1 MPIVNRIAEFHDQMT
16 VWRRHLHMHPETA
29 FEEFQT
35 SDFVAG
41 KLTEFGIEIHR
52 GLGGTGVV
60 GTLKGARGD
69 GPAIGLRADMDALHI
84 EEKNDFAHK
93 SAVPGKMH
101 ACGHDGHMTMLL
113 GAARYLAET
122 KNFAGTVHFIF
133 QPAEENEGGGRKMV
147 EDGLFDLFPVE
158 SVYGMHNMPG
168 LDLGKFAVRPG
179 PFMAAFDIFEIKV
192 LGHGTHAA
200 APHLGTDAIVAA
212 AQIVTAL
219 QTVPSRVVDPIDTV
233 VLSVTQ
239 IHGGDTWN
247 VIPEDV
253 VIRGTVRAFK
263 PEVQDLAEA
272 TIRRIAAGVAAAL
285 NVAAD
290 VRYERR
296 YPPTINNADAA
307 AFTVEVARDVFGER
321 NLELDRDPKMAA
333 EDFSFML
340 NVKPGAY
347 VWLGNGPGEG
357 GCLLHNPRY
366 DFNDAALPLG
376 ASYWARLV
384 ETKLSPP
391 A

>member
-1 MPIVNRIAEFHDQMT
+1 
-16 VWRRHLHMHPETA
+16 
-29 FEEFQT
+29 
-35 SDFVAG
+35 
-41 KLTEFGIEIHR
+41 
-52 GLGGTGVV
+52 
-60 GTLKGARGD
+60 
-69 GPAIGLRADMDALHI
+69 
-84 EEKNDFAHK
+84 
-93 SAVPGKMH
+93 
-101 ACGHDGHMTMLL
+101 
-113 GAARYLAET
+113 
-122 KNFAGTVHFIF
+122 
-133 QPAEENEGGGRKMV
+133 
-147 EDGLFDLFPVE
+147 
-158 SVYGMHNMPG
+158 
-168 LDLGKFAVRPG
+168 
-179 PFMAAFDIFEIKV
+179 
-192 LGHGTHAA
+192 
-200 APHLGTDAIVAA
+200 
-212 AQIVTAL
+212 
-219 QTVPSRVVDPIDTV
+219 
-233 VLSVTQ
+233 
-239 IHGGDTWN
+239 
-247 VIPEDV
+247 
-253 VIRGTVRAFK
+253 
-263 PEVQDLAEA
+263 VQDLAEA
-272 TIRRIAAGVAAAL
+272 NIRRIAAGIASAL

>member
-1 MPIVNRIAEFHDQMT
+1 
-16 VWRRHLHMHPETA
+16 
-29 FEEFQT
+29 
-35 SDFVAG
+35 
-41 KLTEFGIEIHR
+41 
-52 GLGGTGVV
+52 
-60 GTLKGARGD
+60 
-69 GPAIGLRADMDALHI
+69 
-84 EEKNDFAHK
+84 
-93 SAVPGKMH
+93 
-101 ACGHDGHMTMLL
+101 
-113 GAARYLAET
+113 
-122 KNFAGTVHFIF
+122 
-133 QPAEENEGGGRKMV
+133 MV

>member
-16 VWRRHLHMHPETA
+16 AWRRQLHQFPETA
-29 FEEFQT
+29 FEEFKT

-41 KLTEFGIEIHR
+41 KLQEFGIEIHR

-93 SAVPGKMH
+93 SQVPGKMH

-122 KNFAGTVHFIF
+122 RNFAGTVNFIF
-133 QPAEENEGGGRKMV
+133 QPAEENEGGGRQMV

-192 LGHGTHAA
+192 LGSGTHAA
-200 APHLGTDAIVAA
+200 SPHLGTDAIVAG

-219 QTVPSRVVDPIDTV
+219 QTIASRVIDPMDTV
-233 VLSVTQ
+233 VVSVTQ
-239 IHGGDTWN
+239 IHAGDTWN

-253 VIRGTVRAFK
+253 VIRGTARAFK
-263 PEVQDLAEA
+263 PEVQTQVEA
-272 TIRRIAAGVAAAL
+272 TIRRIVAGTAAAL

-296 YPPTINNADAA
+296 YPPTINNAEAA
-307 AFTVEVARDVFGER
+307 AFTVEVARDVFGEA

-366 DFNDAALPLG
+366 DFNDDALPLG

-384 ETKLSPP
+384 ETKLSTP